1 MPNWAWRT
9 IVGIGVIVALL
20 GGLFTIDQH
29 YAKSDELT
37 VLAKTVRSE
46 TCSSLKLA
54 EAETVK
60 TFQGFQLQQTA
71 MNKAIQLQIL
81 NIQKDSLDKEYWGLK
96 KQIRINPLDKELQ
109 IDFSDV
115 KIQRIKMKEKIEK
128 KLWKNN

>member
-9 IVGIGVIVALL
+9 IVGIGVVVALL
-20 GGLFTIDQH
+20 GGLFTVDQH
-29 YAKSDELT
+29 YAKSEDLII
-37 VLAKTVRSE
+37 LAKTVKSE

-81 NIQKDSLDKEYWGLK
+81 NIQKDSLDKEYWDLK
-96 KQIRINPLDKELQ
+96 KQIRSSPLDKELQ
-109 IDFSDV
+109 TDFSDV
-115 KIQRIKMKEKIEK
+115 KEQRLKMKEKIEK
-128 KLWKNN
+128 KIIEK